1 MDEDRMDE
9 DLLADRQLY
18 EFLLLIDQAMC
29 QKVRCKRCP
38 QCTGRLDSATY
49 PRKPR
54 GLPPDL
60 ADLGEAYTRRL
71 SLCCADCRQRA
82 TPPSVRF
89 LGRRVY
95 TGVVVL
101 LASARRLSA
110 ARLRE
115 LQAALGVDRRTLY
128 RWRRWWQETLPRSS
142 WWQLARGQFLPP
154 LDEACLPAALLARV
168 EATDPVR
175 RLVQVMAFLAPL
187 SVPAGHVG

>member
-1 MDEDRMDE
+1 MDEGLVDE
-9 DLLADRQLY
+9 AVLADRRLY
-18 EFLLLIDQAMC
+18 ECLLLIDRELC
-29 QKVRCKRCP
+29 EEVRRGRCP
-38 QCTGRLDSATY
+38 RCAGRLDSATY

-54 GLPPDL
+54 GLPPGL
-60 ADLGEAYTRRL
+60 ADLDAAHKRRL

-95 TGVVVL
+95 TGVVVV
-101 LASARRLSA
+101 LASARRLTA

-142 WWQLARGQFLPP
+142 WWRLARGQFLPP
-154 LDEACLPAALLARV
+154 LDEACLPAALLTRM
-168 EATDPVR
+168 EAADPVR
-175 RLVQVMAFLAPL
+175 RLVQVVTFLAPL
-187 SVPAGHVG
+187 SVPAGHLG